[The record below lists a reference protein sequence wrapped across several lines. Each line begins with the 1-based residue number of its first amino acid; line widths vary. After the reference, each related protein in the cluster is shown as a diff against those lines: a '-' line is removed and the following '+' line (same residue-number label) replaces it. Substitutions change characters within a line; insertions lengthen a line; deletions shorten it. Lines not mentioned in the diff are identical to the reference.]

1 MVSETR
7 QCSLVLRA
15 TLHAITLQEIKKS
28 EHQKKTGDQETTT
41 DLDCLDR
48 HEGSAD
54 LEIQLDQPYVDNMST
69 TKDKDELIIS

>member
-1 MVSETR
+1 MFISRTSHLTR
-7 QCSLVLRA
+7 
-15 TLHAITLQEIKKS
+15 HYITRNQKS
-28 EHQKKTGDQETTT
+28 EHQTETGDQETTT
-41 DLDCLDR
+41 DLDCLYR